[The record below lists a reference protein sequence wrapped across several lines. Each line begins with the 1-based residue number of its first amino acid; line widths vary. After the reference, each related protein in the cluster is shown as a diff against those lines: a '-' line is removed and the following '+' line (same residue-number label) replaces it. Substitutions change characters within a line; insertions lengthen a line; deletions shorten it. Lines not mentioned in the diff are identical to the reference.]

1 MKNGENLMLIALVV
15 LPLVAAICLGLF
27 LRSVM
32 GGGRR
37 WPLWLIGMVASCVLW
52 SIVFPGVPP

>member
-32 GGGRR
+32 NGGRR
-37 WPLWLIGMVASCVLW
+37 WRLWLIGMLASYVLW
-52 SIVFPGVPP
+52 GIIFSGESP